1 MRRGARSCENLAL
14 AKPSAFVYFRGLL
27 VRVSFHRGVVA
38 GCVPVRIAGTRTTFQ
53 RGIFPRSGNVRQ
65 FVSGRRR
72 SGAFCPIA
80 KHAWSNHDATH
91 MTAPARILLVE
102 DDADQRELLSELLAS
117 LDVEVVTARD
127 FESASQ
133 LLQQDTVDMVLTDLQ
148 LGRGQSGLDVC
159 DCALRISPGLPVIVV
174 TGHGSMDAAINA
186 IRRGAYDFLTKPID
200 AQLLRVSVLRALE
213 HQRVL
218 SELKRLKQAE
228 SSKRPDQL
236 LGQCEPMLRVY
247 DLIQRVAESPASVL
261 LSGESGTGKEVVA
274 KALHQGSGRSGPF
287 VAINCGAVPA
297 NLLEAELF
305 GHEKGAFTGAARS
318 RRGLLVEADKGTLLL
333 DEVGEMPE
341 EMQVKLLRV
350 LQERKVRPLGG
361 VAEVSF
367 DVRVIAASHRD
378 LESEIDA
385 GRFRED
391 LYYRLN
397 VVQIHLPPLRLRGND
412 ILLLANSF
420 VQEASRRLGREV
432 AGISAE
438 AAKLLL
444 NFDWPGNIRQLQN
457 CVERAVT
464 LTQFNQLTPDDLPE
478 KIRGYSSTTAPGAPD
493 IDPEHVQPLDVVERL
508 YIDRV
513 LEIAGGNKSLAAR
526 LLGMDRRTLYRKLD
540 GYQETDES

>member
-1 MRRGARSCENLAL
+1 MS
-14 AKPSAFVYFRGLL
+14 
-27 VRVSFHRGVVA
+27 
-38 GCVPVRIAGTRTTFQ
+38 
-53 RGIFPRSGNVRQ
+53 
-65 FVSGRRR
+65 
-72 SGAFCPIA
+72 
-80 KHAWSNHDATH
+80 
-91 MTAPARILLVE
+91 PARILLVE
-102 DDADQRELLSELLAS
+102 DDTDERELLSELLAS

-133 LLQQDTVDMVLTDLQ
+133 ILQQDAVDLVLTDLQ

-159 DCALRISPGLPVIVV
+159 DTAKRIHPGLPVVVV
-174 TGHGSMDAAINA
+174 TGHGSMDAAIDA

-200 AQLLRVSVLRALE
+200 AQLLRVSMLRALE

-274 KALHQGSGRSGPF
+274 RALHQASGRSGPF

-318 RRGLLVEADKGTLLL
+318 RKGLLVEADQGTLLL

-361 VAEVSF
+361 VVEVPF
-367 DVRVIAASHRD
+367 DVRVIAATHRD
-378 LESEIDA
+378 LEAEIDA

-420 VQEASRRLGREV
+420 VQDASRRLGREV
-432 AGISAE
+432 KEISAE

-444 NFDWPGNIRQLQN
+444 AFDWPGNIRQLQN

-464 LTQFNQLTPDDLPE
+464 LTQFNQVTPDDLPE
-478 KIRGYSSTTAPGAPD
+478 KIRGYSSAVAPGTPN
-493 IDPEHVQPLDVVERL
+493 IDPEHVQPLDVMERL

-540 GYQETDES
+540 GYQTTDQP